1 MNTTFDSKPRVVA
14 VPPAI
19 TPGDL
24 TTPGS
29 ETRPEADR
37 VAAADA
43 PAAGDTPTRAGVVG
57 SNGKADPAAQI
68 APAQA
73 VELVA
78 GDPPASTAKVVA
90 FEGTA
95 SLMHTAET
103 ALAFDHYKKEL
114 VQLVERGLG
123 GDEQEDS
130 KALFNVFRLY
140 HGAFGWLL
148 SSSVQRPLSHEVL
161 ASKYVSLW
169 TVLERPDLQRYSAQA
184 LLGVRALSAGRTKM
198 SSAIFREIEFQ
209 TSTPAALSYV
219 MIGVGTFIRGLLMA
233 MILLGYLAFLI
244 FHDVENVPL
253 SLSGTWFN
261 VAVAAVCGMLGSVI
275 SILLRLSEFETTRGR
290 SQMFLILTGATLPL
304 IGAFFG
310 GFVAALLSAKIIA
323 IDIGDKS
330 SSSTWLYVVLGLLS
344 GFSERFSQGLIRIA
358 EDRFAPSVGPPGS
371 AAQQH
376 TAGTVDATIAGTAK
390 LAPQA
395 PGR

>member
-1 MNTTFDSKPRVVA
+1 
-14 VPPAI
+14 
-19 TPGDL
+19 
-24 TTPGS
+24 
-29 ETRPEADR
+29 

-43 PAAGDTPTRAGVVG
+43 PAAGDPPARAGVAG
-57 SNGKADPAAQI
+57 STDKADPAAQV

-73 VELVA
+73 VEPVA
-78 GDPPASTAKVVA
+78 GDPPANAANVVA

-95 SLMHTAET
+95 SLMHTAEN
-103 ALAFDHYKKEL
+103 AFAFDHFKNEL
-114 VQLVERGLG
+114 VMLVQGVRRDDKE
-123 GDEQEDS
+123 EDS
-130 KALFNVFRLY
+130 KASLFNVLSLY
-140 HGAFGWLL
+140 RGAFGWLL
-148 SSSVQRPLSHEVL
+148 SSSPQRPLSHEVL
-161 ASKYVSLW
+161 VSKYVSLW

-219 MIGVGTFIRGLLMA
+219 MIGVGTFIRGLLIA

-244 FHDVENVPL
+244 YRDVESVPL
-253 SLSGTWFN
+253 STTGTWFN

-310 GFVAALLSAKIIA
+310 GFVAALLSARIIA

-330 SSSTWLYVVLGLLS
+330 SNSIWLYVVLGLLS

-358 EDRFAPSVGPPGS
+358 EDRVAPSLGAPGS
-371 AAQQH
+371 ATQQH
-376 TAGTVDATIAGTAK
+376 TAGAVDATIAGTAK
-390 LAPQA
+390 LGPKP